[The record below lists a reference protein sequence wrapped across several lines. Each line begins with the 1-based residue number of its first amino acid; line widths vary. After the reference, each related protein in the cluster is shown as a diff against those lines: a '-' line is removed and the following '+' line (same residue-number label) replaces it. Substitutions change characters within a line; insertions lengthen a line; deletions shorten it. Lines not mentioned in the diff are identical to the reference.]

1 VRQQRKKKEA
11 PADDEHAL
19 IALASAPASI
29 TRPVCRKRVSHISK
43 SGEEMS

>member
-1 VRQQRKKKEA
+1 VRQQTEQNES